1 MIISRTKNV
10 WIKFITF
17 INDMWKKIVFEVF
30 SFTNKFMEKVRVIR
44 RFGIL
49 KLRNRVTKPSFAK

>member
-1 MIISRTKNV
+1 MIISRAKNV
-10 WIKFITF
+10 CIKLFPF

-30 SFTNKFMEKVRVIR
+30 RFTKKFIEKVRVLR

-49 KLRNRVTKPSFAK
+49 ELRNRATKPSYAK